1 MGKMMARL
9 NGFYCYRHLLK
20 QLVQKDIK
28 LKYRRSFLGYLWS
41 VLNPLLT
48 MAIMVAV
55 FQIFLGA
62 IFRIFLYI

>member
-28 LKYRRSFLGYLWS
+28 LKYRRSFLG
-41 VLNPLLT
+41 
-48 MAIMVAV
+48 V
-55 FQIFLGA
+55 FVECFKSTFDYGYYGCR
-62 IFRIFLYI
+62 FFKYF